1 MNVILFIVLVLLFVV
16 LTPGVALSLPPKG
29 SKLVVALTHGLV
41 FALIWTLIKNPIYRL
56 TSRMGFSG
64 MEGMKEGNED
74 EELDEEGNKK
84 KKKEGMYNEMKKNK

>member
-41 FALIWTLIKNPIYRL
+41 FALIWCLIQKPIYRL

-64 MEGMKEGNED
+64 MEGMKEGNEN

-84 KKKEGMYNEMKKNK
+84 KKEGMYQEMKKNN

>member
-41 FALIWTLIKNPIYRL
+41 FALILSLIQKPIYRL

-64 MEGMKEGNED
+64 MEGMKEGADGD

-84 KKKEGMYNEMKKNK
+84 KKKEGMYDGMKKK

>member
-1 MNVILFIVLVLLFVV
+1 MNAILFVVLVLLFVV

-41 FALIWTLIKNPIYRL
+41 FALIWTLIKKPIYRL

-64 MEGMKEGNED
+64 MEGMTEGADGDED
-74 EELDEEGNKK
+74 EEGKK
-84 KKKEGMYNEMKKNK
+84 KKKEGYETKKK